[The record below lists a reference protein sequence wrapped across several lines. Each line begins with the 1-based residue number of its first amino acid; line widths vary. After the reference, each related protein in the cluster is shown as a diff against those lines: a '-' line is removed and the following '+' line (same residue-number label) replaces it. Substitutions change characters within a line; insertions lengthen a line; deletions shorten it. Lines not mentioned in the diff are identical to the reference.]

1 MAIPVN
7 MPKLGVEM
15 VAGKIIEWKIGEGK
29 EIKEKDILLVIETE
43 KVTYDME
50 SPGTGILHI
59 LKPTDIEIPVGDRI
73 GQIAAS
79 AEEYQQLLSAGKEMV
94 AAPREEARPVEVVA
108 ASPAAVAGIEAP
120 EGKTRISPLA
130 RKLAAEK
137 GVDISKI
144 RGSGPDGRITKE
156 DVLKA
161 LETKKEEKVPA
172 AVVSPP
178 AGIPSPAT
186 PEKRVKERLPVK
198 GLRKVIADR
207 LYKSLQTTAQMS
219 EMGEMEVGEL
229 VRIREQFLSEEK
241 SIGLR
246 ISYTDLIVKAVALT
260 LKSHPL
266 LNASMERDEI
276 VLWDSVNI
284 GVAVATE
291 QGLIVPVIHDADKK
305 SLIEISRK
313 LSELVEKAR
322 KRALLPDEL
331 SRGTFTITNFGSY
344 GGYMGTPILNPPE
357 VAILGV
363 GAILRKPVVKG
374 DEIVIGHV
382 MGFGLTV
389 DHRVIDGAV
398 GGEFTQDLRKILA
411 KPAMM
416 FINS

>member
-1 MAIPVN
+1 MAVSVN

-15 VAGKIIEWKIGEGK
+15 VSGKIIEWKVGEGGNT
-29 EIKEKDILLVIETE
+29 KEKDILLILETE

-50 SPGTGILHI
+50 SPASGMLHI
-59 LKPTDIEIPVGDRI
+59 LKSTDIDIPVGESV
-73 GQIAAS
+73 GVIAAS
-79 AEEYQQLLSAGKEMV
+79 QQEYQQIVAGGAVKEGAAQEAARPAEV
-94 AAPREEARPVEVVA
+94 AAPPPRA
-108 ASPAAVAGIEAP
+108 AAVRQAP
-120 EGKTRISPLA
+120 EGKIRISPVA
-130 RKLAAEK
+130 RKLAEEK
-137 GVDISKI
+137 GVDISAI
-144 RGSGPDGRITKE
+144 RGTGPDGRITKE
-156 DVLKA
+156 DVLRA

-172 AVVSPP
+172 TAVSPP
-178 AGIPSPAT
+178 AGIPSPAI
-186 PEKRVKERLPVK
+186 PQKRVKERLPVK
-198 GLRKVIADR
+198 GLRKVIAER

-229 VRIREQFLSEEK
+229 VRMREQFLSEEK
-241 SIGLR
+241 FLGLR

-266 LNASMERDEI
+266 LNASMEGDEI
-276 VLWDSVNI
+276 ILWDSVNI
-284 GVAVATE
+284 GVAVATD

-357 VAILGV
+357 VAILGI

>member
-1 MAIPVN
+1 MAVSVN

-15 VAGKIIEWKIGEGK
+15 VSGKIIEWKVGEGGNT
-29 EIKEKDILLVIETE
+29 KEKDILLILETE

-50 SPGTGILHI
+50 SPASGILHI
-59 LKPTDIEIPVGDRI
+59 LKSTDIDIPVGDPI
-73 GQIAAS
+73 GVIAAS
-79 AEEYQQLLSAGKEMV
+79 QQEYQQIVTGGAVKEGAPREAARPAEV
-94 AAPREEARPVEVVA
+94 AAPLPKA
-108 ASPAAVAGIEAP
+108 AAVSQGP
-120 EGKTRISPLA
+120 EGKFRISPVA
-130 RKLAAEK
+130 RKLAEEK
-137 GVDISKI
+137 GVNISTI
-144 RGSGPDGRITKE
+144 RGTGPDGRITKE
-156 DVLKA
+156 DVLRV
-161 LETKKEEKVPA
+161 LETKKEEKVPVTA
-172 AVVSPP
+172 VSPP
-178 AGIPSPAT
+178 VGIPSPGV
-186 PEKRVKERLPVK
+186 PQKRLKERLPVK
-198 GLRKVIADR
+198 GLRKVIAER

-229 VRIREQFLSEEK
+229 VRMREQFLSEEK
-241 SIGLR
+241 SLGLR

-260 LKSHPL
+260 LKSHPM
-266 LNASMERDEI
+266 LNASMEGDEI
-276 VLWDSVNI
+276 ILWDSVNI
-284 GVAVATE
+284 GVAVATD

-357 VAILGV
+357 VAILGI

-416 FINS
+416 FISS

>member
-1 MAIPVN
+1 
-7 MPKLGVEM
+7 
-15 VAGKIIEWKIGEGK
+15 
-29 EIKEKDILLVIETE
+29 
-43 KVTYDME
+43 ME
-50 SPGTGILHI
+50 SPASGILHI
-59 LKPTDIEIPVGDRI
+59 LKSTDIDIPVGESI
-73 GQIAAS
+73 GIIAAS
-79 AEEYQQLLSAGKEMV
+79 QQEYQQIVAGGAVKEGPPREAARPAEV
-94 AAPREEARPVEVVA
+94 AAPLPKSA
-108 ASPAAVAGIEAP
+108 AISQAP
-120 EGKTRISPLA
+120 EGKIRISPVA
-130 RKLAAEK
+130 RKLAEEK
-137 GVDISKI
+137 GVDISAI
-144 RGSGPDGRITKE
+144 RGTGPDGRVTKE

-161 LETKKEEKVPA
+161 LEAKKEEKVPVT
-172 AVVSPP
+172 VVSPQ
-178 AGIPSPAT
+178 AGIPPPGI
-186 PEKRVKERLPVK
+186 PEKRVNERLLFK
-198 GLRKVIADR
+198 GLRKVISER

-229 VRIREQFLSEEK
+229 VRMREQLLSEEK

-246 ISYTDLIVKAVALT
+246 ISYTDLIVKAVALA
-260 LKSHPL
+260 LKSHPM
-266 LNASMERDEI
+266 LNASMEGDEI
-276 VLWDSVNI
+276 ILWDSINI
-284 GVAVATE
+284 GVAVATD

-305 SLIEISRK
+305 SLIEISRR

-357 VAILGV
+357 VAILGI

-398 GGEFTQDLRKILA
+398 GGEFTQDLRRILA

-416 FINS
+416 FVHS